1 LLVDEFW
8 TLIHWIHYWIDWEM
22 AKG

>member
-22 AKG
+22 AKC